1 MKIKEIEKRIGITR
15 ANIRYYED
23 EGLIHPERNAEN
35 NYREYSEDDMK
46 QLERIKV
53 LRTLGVPISDIRDLQ
68 SGKYALDEVMER
80 RLQSIS
86 EEKKNLEE
94 LKKVCETIIQR
105 DVSYESVD
113 EHLLGEG
120 KEREIWKGQ
129 IEKILKEDITKEILT
144 KKQLNGNIGVM
155 LCWGYFLN
163 VIIAFLFGD
172 LILGYQGQYQIMGRA
187 INALLISNDNGE
199 KEVFINR
206 LHFGIPF
213 MVAFIICIA
222 CYIVM
227 CFTANIKAQ
236 IVIFHISAL
245 ALTPIVSGAYC
256 IFADIFTFGK
266 YVNIQ
271 IGGLHLA
278 IFWLVLMLYI
288 ALLTALSG
296 VWSRLFRKV
305 RYVVG
310 ISLLYSAFWTLL
322 VGVVAKMW
330 ILPFGMFIVFTS
342 YIGINWFHTYN
353 DINEASR
360 YYAISQSC
368 RIMNIAGVAFN
379 MRGKSV
385 GPMVFR

>member
-1 MKIKEIEKRIGITR
+1 MKIKEIEKRVGITR
-15 ANIRYYED
+15 ANVRYYED
-23 EGLIHPERNAEN
+23 EGLIHPQRNHEN
-35 NYREYSEDDMK
+35 NYREYSEEDVK

-68 SGKYALDEVMER
+68 NGSLSLDEVMEH

-86 EEKKNLEE
+86 EEKRNLEE

-120 KEREIWKGQ
+120 EEREIWKSQ
-129 IEKILKEDITKEILT
+129 IQKILKEDITKEILT
-144 KKQLNGNIGVM
+144 KKQLNINIGAM

-163 VIIAFLFGD
+163 AIVAFVFGD
-172 LILGYQGQYQIMGRA
+172 LLLGYQGKYQVMGKVIDGMA
-187 INALLISNDNGE
+187 ISDGGSD
-199 KEVFINR
+199 
-206 LHFGIPF
+206 HF
-213 MVAFIICIA
+213 MVPFIVTFIICIA
-222 CYIVM
+222 CYILM
-227 CFTANIKAQ
+227 CFTANIKTQ

-245 ALTPIVSGAYC
+245 ALTPIVSGVYC
-256 IFADIFTFGK
+256 IFTDIFTFGK
-266 YVNIQ
+266 YVNVK

-278 IFWLVLMLYI
+278 IFWLVIMLYI
-288 ALLTALSG
+288 VLFTVLSG
-296 VWSRLFRKV
+296 VWSKMFCKV
-305 RYVVG
+305 RYVVV
-310 ISLLYSAFWTLL
+310 IALLYSIFWTPFI
-322 VGVVAKMW
+322 GIAAKMW

-353 DINEASR
+353 DISDASR

-368 RIMNIAGVAFN
+368 RIMNLAGVAFN

>member
-1 MKIKEIEKRIGITR
+1 MRIKEIEKQVGITR

-35 NYREYSEDDMK
+35 NYREYSEEDVK

-68 SGKYALDEVMER
+68 NGTHSLEEVMEW
-80 RLQSIS
+80 RLQRLT
-86 EEKKNLEE
+86 EERQNLDEI
-94 LKKVCETIIQR
+94 KKVCKTIIER

-113 EHLLGEG
+113 EQLLGEG
-120 KEREIWKGQ
+120 EEREIWKSQ

-144 KKQLNGNIGVM
+144 KKQLNRNIGVM

-172 LILGYQGQYQIMGRA
+172 LILGYQGKYQIMGKE
-187 INALLISNDNGE
+187 INAMLISNDNGE

-206 LHFGIPF
+206 LHFGVPF
-213 MVAFIICIA
+213 MVAFILCIA

-227 CFTANIKAQ
+227 CFTANIMAQ
-236 IVIFHISAL
+236 TVIFHISAL

-266 YVNIQ
+266 YVNVK

-288 ALLTALSG
+288 SLLAVLSE
-296 VWSRLFRKV
+296 VWSRLFRKL
-305 RYVVG
+305 RYMVG

-322 VGVVAKMW
+322 VGVAAKM
-330 ILPFGMFIVFTS
+330 
-342 YIGINWFHTYN
+342 
-353 DINEASR
+353 
-360 YYAISQSC
+360 
-368 RIMNIAGVAFN
+368 
-379 MRGKSV
+379 
-385 GPMVFR
+385 